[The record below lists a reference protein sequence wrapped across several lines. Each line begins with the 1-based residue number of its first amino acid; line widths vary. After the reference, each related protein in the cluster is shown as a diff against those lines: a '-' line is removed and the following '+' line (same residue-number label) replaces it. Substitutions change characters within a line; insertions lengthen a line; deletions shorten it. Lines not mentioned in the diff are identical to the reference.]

1 MGQGRVE
8 CDFVQDCGPLF
19 REVFIMWKKWLY
31 SDTLLALSKSK
42 KVAYIGVVTAFTV
55 VVNAMFELKLG
66 GVQFSLTI
74 FASVL
79 AGLIIG
85 AAPGFLAC
93 VLGDL
98 IGFLLHPYGEYSP
111 VIGIATGLMAVFAA
125 LIMQIPTKSKG
136 WTYGKL
142 AVTCLLIFFVCTAGI
157 NNWYLN
163 KVYYSQLTFF
173 QCLNARLFAQ
183 GQIFNTLANS
193 VLVVMLIPILAKIKP
208 LKLKIQ

>member
-1 MGQGRVE
+1 
-8 CDFVQDCGPLF
+8 
-19 REVFIMWKKWLY
+19 MWKRLLY
-31 SDTLLALSKSK
+31 SETILALSKSK

-55 VVNAMFELKLG
+55 VVNAMFEIKLG

-93 VLGDL
+93 FMGDL

-125 LIMQIPTKSKG
+125 LIIQIPTKGKG
-136 WTYGKL
+136 ETYAKL
-142 AVTCLLIFFVCTAGI
+142 AIVCLVIFLVCTAGL

-163 KVYYSQLTFF
+163 QVYYTELTFF
-173 QCLNARLFAQ
+173 ECLNTRLLAQ
-183 GQIFNTLANS
+183 GQILNTLVNS
-193 VLVVMLIPILAKIKP
+193 ALVVLLIPVLAKIKA
-208 LKLKIQ
+208 LKLKIR